1 MPADSAAT
9 PADERELVTG
19 VAVRR
24 RRRLHPLAVVSLILG
39 LLSMR
44 PLAAIAAVLTGLWAR
59 RSIRRSEGRTW
70 GRLIALVGVALGCIG
85 LAITAISAHQMIALY
100 RDVTPLAEQLM
111 TMLDKDQWRETY
123 DLFEPTYRDR
133 VSVDDHEEAMRR
145 LIGGAEGF
153 EGLRWAYR
161 LDVNERSVGGERV
174 RVMYD
179 GRFRA
184 GRGRYLVDFIR
195 TSAAWHI
202 ERVRRI

>member
-19 VAVRR
+19 AGAGR
-24 RRRLHPLAVVSLILG
+24 RRRLQPLAVVSLILG

-59 RSIRRSEGRTW
+59 RSVRRSEGQTW

-85 LAITAISAHQMIALY
+85 LAIAAVSAHQMIALY
-100 RDVTPLAEQLM
+100 RDVTPLAEQLV
-111 TMLDKDQWRETY
+111 TMLDKDQWHETH
-123 DLFEPTYRDR
+123 DLFEPTYRVR
-133 VSVDDHEEAMRR
+133 VVANDHEKAMRR

-161 LDVNERSVGGERV
+161 LDVKERSIGGERV
-174 RVMYD
+174 RVAYD
-179 GRFRA
+179 ARFRA
-184 GRGRYLVDFIR
+184 GRGRYLFDFIR
-195 TSAAWHI
+195 TSAGWRI
-202 ERVRRI
+202 ERVRRV